1 VAQAVTGVT
10 LDGSDDVD
18 DDACRAGV
26 DHLAGGK
33 GKSASRTAPRQPA
46 KGANG
51 PKAKTG
57 KRVRHGGITKAG
69 IPRARRVVIEEP

>member
-51 PKAKTG
+51 PKAKRASASDMAASP
-57 KRVRHGGITKAG
+57 KRAFRERDGL
-69 IPRARRVVIEEP
+69 